1 MLCSFFLACSYAD
14 DDDSNLVTAPSS
26 SSTISER
33 YCSDLLKEYLPSNF
47 ELPNECYRFSNI
59 RSGIIRRDS
68 KKEDLNVAFEG
79 MDPGAAIKAMSAR
92 EHGHPHEA
100 QITRRLTSRS
110 KESDSSWF

>member
-1 MLCSFFLACSYAD
+1 MEND
-14 DDDSNLVTAPSS
+14 DDLDMM
-26 SSTISER
+26 STPAKGTVSER
-33 YCSDLLKEYLPSNF
+33 YCSDLLKGYLPSNF
-47 ELPNECYRFSNI
+47 ELPNECYRFSNV

-92 EHGHPHEA
+92 EQGHPHEA

-110 KESDSSWF
+110 KESDSTWF